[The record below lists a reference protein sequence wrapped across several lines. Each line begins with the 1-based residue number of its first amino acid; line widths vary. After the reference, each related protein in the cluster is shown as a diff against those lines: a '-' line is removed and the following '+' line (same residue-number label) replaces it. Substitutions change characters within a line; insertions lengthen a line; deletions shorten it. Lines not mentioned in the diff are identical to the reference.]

1 MQRSCGY
8 RQYKQD
14 CKAKIRKTDRMTGG
28 LTVEETVSAEKLWI
42 QTVQAGLKERTSFS
56 QLVSQLGLVESE
68 GVLYC
73 KGRLGESDL
82 SLEAQHPIVLDN
94 KHQYTNLL
102 IKQCHEKAY
111 HSGVRAT
118 LAEVRSMYW
127 IPKGRQTVKKVVS
140 KCVVCKKLEGKAFS
154 APPST
159 DLPSFRVE
167 QAKPFSTIGVDF
179 AGPLFVRK
187 EGNQTEKVYIALF
200 TCNSTR
206 AVHLDLVED
215 MSASTFLRCFRK
227 FVARKGTPALVV
239 SDNAKTFKAS
249 AKYLRKLYS
258 DPQVRNYLDTN
269 RIRWR
274 FNLDRSPWWGGFFER
289 LVGSV
294 KRPLRKVL
302 GNARLTHDELL
313 TVLLEIESTLNS
325 RPLTYEY
332 DEIGG
337 EMLTPSHL
345 IFGFRLSSLPDV
357 IPSEEE
363 ESVPSANKRFHYLS
377 KVRDHFWNRWRRE
390 YLTDLREYHRGKC
403 ESQVR
408 TVSIGDVVTV
418 FEENVKRGL
427 WKIGKVEEVIWGRD
441 GVVRGAKVKVMTKGK
456 PVLLNRPVQKLYPLE
471 VRTET
476 LKPPVGA
483 EQDDNKTGGRS
494 MEGRQW

>member
-1 MQRSCGY
+1 MLHQVP
-8 RQYKQD
+8 
-14 CKAKIRKTDRMTGG
+14 T
-28 LTVEETVSAEKLWI
+28 
-42 QTVQAGLKERTSFS
+42 F
-56 QLVSQLGLVESE
+56 LV
-68 GVLYC
+68 
-73 KGRLGESDL
+73 K
-82 SLEAQHPIVLDN
+82 
-94 KHQYTNLL
+94 
-102 IKQCHEKAY
+102 
-111 HSGVRAT
+111 
-118 LAEVRSMYW
+118 
-127 IPKGRQTVKKVVS
+127 
-140 KCVVCKKLEGKAFS
+140 
-154 APPST
+154 
-159 DLPSFRVE
+159 

-200 TCNSTR
+200 TCSSTR

-215 MSASTFLRCFRK
+215 MCASTFLRCFRK

-258 DPQVRNYLDTN
+258 DPQLRNYLDTN

-345 IFGFRLSSLPDV
+345 IFWFRLSSLPDV

-363 ESVPSANKRFHYLS
+363 ECVPSTNKRFHYLS

-408 TVSIGDVVTV
+408 TVSIGDVVIV

-483 EQDDNKTGGRS
+483 GQDDNKTGGRS

>member
-1 MQRSCGY
+1 M
-8 RQYKQD
+8 D
-14 CKAKIRKTDRMTGG
+14 TD
-28 LTVEETVSAEKLWI
+28 SSS
-42 QTVQAGLKERTSFS
+42 SFS
-56 QLVSQLGLVESE
+56 QLVTQLGLVESE

-159 DLPSFRVE
+159 DLPSFRVK

-200 TCNSTR
+200 TCSSTR

-215 MSASTFLRCFRK
+215 
-227 FVARKGTPALVV
+227 V
-239 SDNAKTFKAS
+239 
-249 AKYLRKLYS
+249 
-258 DPQVRNYLDTN
+258 
-269 RIRWR
+269 IR
-274 FNLDRSPWWGGFFER
+274 
-289 LVGSV
+289 
-294 KRPLRKVL
+294 
-302 GNARLTHDELL
+302 
-313 TVLLEIESTLNS
+313 
-325 RPLTYEY
+325 
-332 DEIGG
+332 
-337 EMLTPSHL
+337 
-345 IFGFRLSSLPDV
+345 
-357 IPSEEE
+357 
-363 ESVPSANKRFHYLS
+363 
-377 KVRDHFWNRWRRE
+377 
-390 YLTDLREYHRGKC
+390 
-403 ESQVR
+403 
-408 TVSIGDVVTV
+408 
-418 FEENVKRGL
+418 
-427 WKIGKVEEVIWGRD
+427 GRD
-441 GVVRGAKVKVMTKGK
+441 GMVRGAKVKVMTKGK